1 MENLIFYGRKSERG
15 RYEKDID
22 YYLVEESIS
31 EEYTDM
37 LRYGI
42 RIEQSLLYPGSGKTM
57 EMRQLNN
64 VFYHYDEADSFM
76 RALMKEKVPPDN
88 LKTYIDGYIMQ
99 QVSQNAFI

>member
-1 MENLIFYGRKSERG
+1 MENLIFYGRRSERG
-15 RYEKDID
+15 RYERDVD

-42 RIEQSLLYPGSGKTM
+42 RIEQAVMYPGGGKTM

-64 VFYHYDEADSFM
+64 VFYRYDEADRFM
-76 RALMKEKVPPDN
+76 RALMRETVLPDK
-88 LKTYIDGYIMQ
+88 LRAYIERYVLQKME
-99 QVSQNAFI
+99 AA

>member
-15 RYEKDID
+15 RYERDVD

-42 RIEQSLLYPGSGKTM
+42 RIEQALLYPGGGKTM

-64 VFYHYDEADSFM
+64 VFYSYDEADSFM
-76 RALMKEKVPPDN
+76 RMLMSETVLPDS
-88 LKTYIDGYIMQ
+88 LKTYIEGYVMQ
-99 QVSQNAFI
+99 RVC